1 MGRIRIG
8 ALLAL
13 FVASGAFLGCS
24 QEGTLI
30 IKNDCNTSFMGY
42 ADNQLVEI
50 AAGDEVAMDIYI
62 GKKALIV
69 GPNDIEIEVSGSAT
83 TKRAFTTSTT
93 VESDG
98 TTIFSI
104 TDDVA
109 AILFQNA
116 YSLQINEISVK
127 TCDSDTFGPSYL
139 SKVQVLSPGTT
150 MLIQLGKS
158 CWDIQ
163 VNYGREGLLD
173 TVTVPV
179 DSLGLIIPI
188 AWIPGYEYE
197 PACTRLSR

>member
-116 YSLQINEISVK
+116 YSLQINAISVK
-127 TCDSDTFGPSYL
+127 TCDSDTFGSSYL

-150 MLIQLGKS
+150 MLIQLEKS

-163 VNYGREGLLD
+163 VNYGREELLD
-173 TVTVPV
+173 TVTVQV

-197 PACTRLSR
+197 PACARLSR